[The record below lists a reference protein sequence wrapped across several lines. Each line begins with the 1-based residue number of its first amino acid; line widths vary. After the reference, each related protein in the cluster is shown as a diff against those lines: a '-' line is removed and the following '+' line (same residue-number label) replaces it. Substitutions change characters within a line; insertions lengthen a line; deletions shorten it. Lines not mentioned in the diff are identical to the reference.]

1 MTTSTIS
8 AITINPTPGV
18 MGAVTVGAL
27 RGGQNYGGT
36 VNLQG
41 PSGGWTWFPAIT
53 ASSNPAVLPVSTTN
67 PWGGT
72 GFGYT
77 LIDSAGNEVIVDL
90 PTGGGNP
97 TYTDNVTNDSA
108 VPTMAVYNAAALGST
123 NLTIQWKD
131 ENAATQ
137 TATLTLNVVTFQA
150 VPVSIFTTNPTPV
163 VVTPP
168 KGLSLGVK
176 LAIGAS
182 ALAVGGVGVAV
193 AAQRGVFAG
202 LAGEARA
209 AHAAMESVAH
219 RFPRRH
225 HRRG

>member
-131 ENAATQ
+131 ENGATQ
-137 TATLTLNVVTFQA
+137 TATLTLKGATTSYTCWGRDITTPTTVTQTGA
-150 VPVSIFTTNPTPV
+150 VSTTA
-163 VVTPP
+163 VTLTLTSVTANDFIEF
-168 KGLSLGVK
+168 GCLGY
-176 LAIGAS
+176 
-182 ALAVGGVGVAV
+182 
-193 AAQRGVFAG
+193 
-202 LAGEARA
+202 
-209 AHAAMESVAH
+209 
-219 RFPRRH
+219 
-225 HRRG
+225 